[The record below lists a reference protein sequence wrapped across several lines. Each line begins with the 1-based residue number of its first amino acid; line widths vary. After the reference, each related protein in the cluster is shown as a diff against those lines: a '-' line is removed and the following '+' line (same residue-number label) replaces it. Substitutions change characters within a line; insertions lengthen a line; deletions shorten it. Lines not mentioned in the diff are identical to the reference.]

1 MPDNNITGITN
12 INAAIDTNKSI
23 AEVLSSINLD
33 EKGGIFLPYIQRD
46 FVWNEERIYSLLDS
60 LMRGYPMGT
69 ILIWETDTAVN
80 YRRFAKDYDPDDIDY
95 DFLVD
100 DKNNKILRQ
109 YVLDGQQRLQSLY
122 IAMHGTYNN
131 ENLFFDLLSD
141 TQSGYVFE
149 FRSPSETASEGWLNV
164 KDFLSHN
171 FNSLNILNIIKK
183 LKRDNIFPEHCTEEQ
198 QYLMA
203 ENADRLYKTFKSD
216 HNIPVQTLRNDIPLK
231 DIAEIF
237 VRTNSGGVVLDATD
251 LVMATIASEWTGA
264 NQAFN
269 ELVNIIKEMGF
280 KNPRTFILQS
290 CFAILLGTAAMTQT
304 ALKDFASSERQNE
317 LRQNF
322 PQISSAINDVLHFV
336 EKLISDASI
345 HNFKIP
351 FYNPILILVAYRYY
365 HGQNDWNKNQDIIKS
380 FLLTAFLCKDFIK
393 PTQKLMRELL
403 VYVSNNKK
411 NLAFDLKI
419 ITGIFNNNNRNFAVN
434 PYDLLDTRLNAPIAN
449 LILYLIYK
457 DQAGYNP
464 DTMTI
469 HDHIF
474 PRARLKSLK
483 NGRRQRY
490 SQNQYDSIINCE
502 LLTASDNIAKGAALP
517 KDYFNA
523 INFSGEDKLK
533 KFLKLHAIPEQ
544 FGENNID
551 LYDLSNY
558 EKFLEARKII
568 LAERIKHSLG
578 DLVSVNASTL
588 SSVIKKLLGRQ

>member
-1 MPDNNITGITN
+1 
-12 INAAIDTNKSI
+12 
-23 AEVLSSINLD
+23 
-33 EKGGIFLPYIQRD
+33 
-46 FVWNEERIYSLLDS
+46 
-60 LMRGYPMGT
+60 
-69 ILIWETDTAVN
+69 
-80 YRRFAKDYDPDDIDY
+80 
-95 DFLVD
+95 
-100 DKNNKILRQ
+100 
-109 YVLDGQQRLQSLY
+109 
-122 IAMHGTYNN
+122 
-131 ENLFFDLLSD
+131 
-141 TQSGYVFE
+141 
-149 FRSPSETASEGWLNV
+149 
-164 KDFLSHN
+164 
-171 FNSLNILNIIKK
+171 FNSINILNIIKK

-231 DIAEIF
+231 DIAENF

>member
-1 MPDNNITGITN
+1 
-12 INAAIDTNKSI
+12 
-23 AEVLSSINLD
+23 
-33 EKGGIFLPYIQRD
+33 
-46 FVWNEERIYSLLDS
+46 
-60 LMRGYPMGT
+60 
-69 ILIWETDTAVN
+69 
-80 YRRFAKDYDPDDIDY
+80 
-95 DFLVD
+95 
-100 DKNNKILRQ
+100 
-109 YVLDGQQRLQSLY
+109 
-122 IAMHGTYNN
+122 
-131 ENLFFDLLSD
+131 
-141 TQSGYVFE
+141 
-149 FRSPSETASEGWLNV
+149 
-164 KDFLSHN
+164 
-171 FNSLNILNIIKK
+171 
-183 LKRDNIFPEHCTEEQ
+183 
-198 QYLMA
+198 MA

-216 HNIPVQTLRNDIPLK
+216 HNI
-231 DIAEIF
+231 
-237 VRTNSGGVVLDATD
+237 
-251 LVMATIASEWTGA
+251 
-264 NQAFN
+264 
-269 ELVNIIKEMGF
+269 
-280 KNPRTFILQS
+280 
-290 CFAILLGTAAMTQT
+290 
-304 ALKDFASSERQNE
+304 
-317 LRQNF
+317 
-322 PQISSAINDVLHFV
+322 V

-365 HGQNDWNKNQDIIKS
+365 HGQNDWNKNQNIIKS

-490 SQNQYDSIINCE
+490 TQNQYDSIINCE

-588 SSVIKKLLGRQ
+588 SSVIKKLLGSQ